1 MSPRKS
7 VPATQNAV
15 AGITS
20 EPVATALEP
29 TRGVRT
35 FEAIVAQ
42 IRAAI
47 SEQRL
52 RPGDRLPP
60 ALELAREFGVSR
72 NGVLEALRVLERAG
86 LVSLRRGSRGGAFV
100 RALAGDELTEPL
112 HLMMEIDVPVADMV
126 EMRRLV
132 EGRTAAWA
140 AERASVTEL
149 KGIERVVRCWE
160 ELAEGSTDDDWLR
173 ALAEDVRFHKT
184 IADASHNA
192 AAAAFVRG
200 MLGSL
205 NRMLKVFP
213 KDVVMSASKPLGW
226 VFEPIAAR
234 DPTVA
239 RERMQQHIGD
249 FSGLGLVLQAR
260 TTPKRRPAR

>member
-1 MSPRKS
+1 
-7 VPATQNAV
+7 
-15 AGITS
+15 
-20 EPVATALEP
+20 
-29 TRGVRT
+29 
-35 FEAIVAQ
+35 
-42 IRAAI
+42 
-47 SEQRL
+47 
-52 RPGDRLPP
+52 
-60 ALELAREFGVSR
+60 
-72 NGVLEALRVLERAG
+72 
-86 LVSLRRGSRGGAFV
+86 
-100 RALAGDELTEPL
+100 
-112 HLMMEIDVPVADMV
+112 MV